1 MKLVNTWLNIGE
13 TIANTYLHILFGVSV
28 NNNRILFMLK
38 SMLQFTSNPYS
49 FLPVKLMRTLL
60 FLK

>member
-28 NNNRILFMLK
+28 NNNRISFMLK
-38 SMLQFTSNPYS
+38 
-49 FLPVKLMRTLL
+49 
-60 FLK
+60 